1 MCFLDQRDHADES
14 MDCDGDELVSIDESE
29 NEHRM
34 NITDNEI
41 SNYGSLAS
49 PDSEPVNLSAS
60 KYSYSPTALHSRN
73 FTSRLLFSN
82 YKFRI
87 RRRSNYA
94 SSPIPQLKSNVA

>member
-1 MCFLDQRDHADES
+1 MYFLDQREDHPDES

-60 KYSYSPTALHSRN
+60 KCFFNSANSSNLSDLY
-73 FTSRLLFSN
+73 LFEQVLS
-82 YKFRI
+82 F
-87 RRRSNYA
+87 
-94 SSPIPQLKSNVA
+94 